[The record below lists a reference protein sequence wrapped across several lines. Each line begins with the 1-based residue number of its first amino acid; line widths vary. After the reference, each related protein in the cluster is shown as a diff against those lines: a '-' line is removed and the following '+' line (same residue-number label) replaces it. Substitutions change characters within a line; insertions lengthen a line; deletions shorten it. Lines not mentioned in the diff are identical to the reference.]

1 MTQIQLILKRIN
13 KWNGVLQLGYHIHI
27 FAPMKLSNKII
38 FWTWEYV
45 GLSLCDNFDI
55 VMSYYSL
62 NILAAKF
69 TIQLTDIHRILQN
82 GLQFFILYNIVSV
95 AMSLIWCTVLFR
107 LFPSL
112 VHDELKVM
120 QQVTE
125 YICVITHVNFSDWV
139 ATKVY
144 FSVSG

>member
-1 MTQIQLILKRIN
+1 
-13 KWNGVLQLGYHIHI
+13 
-27 FAPMKLSNKII
+27 MKLSNKII

-95 AMSLIWCTVLFR
+95 AMSLI
-107 LFPSL
+107 
-112 VHDELKVM
+112 
-120 QQVTE
+120 
-125 YICVITHVNFSDWV
+125 
-139 ATKVY
+139 
-144 FSVSG
+144 